1 MIRHDLALGLLGLG
15 AAAVL
20 LACFAVI
27 ALPGPFV
34 RLHATAVAS
43 SLGVPLL
50 ALALAVDTGPGRGAV
65 KLLVIGALV
74 GVSGPVTT
82 MAIGKALR
90 EQRSPT
96 RRAAGDSGGRPSGHG
111 SGQGSGRA
119 AVRRGSGAGN
129 RAKADGGGS

>member
-1 MIRHDLALGLLGLG
+1 MIRHDVALALLALG

-20 LACFAVI
+20 LACFALI

-34 RLHATAVAS
+34 RLHATALAS
-43 SLGVPLL
+43 SLGLPLL

-74 GVSGPVTT
+74 GLSGPVTT

-90 EQRSPT
+90 EQRT
-96 RRAAGDSGGRPSGHG
+96 RGRTREG
-111 SGQGSGRA
+111 A
-119 AVRRGSGAGN
+119 DRRH
-129 RAKADGGGS
+129 GGGS